1 MGHEILLVVLSVVF
15 LAIVTLYIRS
25 RIIDSKILKHSG
37 KAALLLMLN
46 QSFIFHVIRK
56 KMIVRKHYDNKS
68 NFNKIE
74 PAYLM
79 SANIRDN
86 IADFGSLIAKIKEN
100 RANKQIYEKR
110 VEAIISKSVDKIVE
124 GLKISKKEYIYREK
138 KILKKLVIYPIID
151 CQLCVYMSYS
161 STKGKVNLSK
171 SNCYTFN
178 DIFTSFESVS
188 RTRLDKQ
195 TYSKLALVERG
206 EISDSLRYDILKR
219 DNFKCTICGASKNEG
234 TRLHVDH
241 ILPIAKGG
249 KSIPSNLRTLCERCN
264 IGKSDKFEESII
276 SDEIHNDDKTL
287 LTVKKPINKE
297 MELKKEILAETEVA
311 EDDTVLQLKTL
322 RAEISKKYN
331 LYPIYNVFNN
341 ETLMLI
347 IDKKPISLDE
357 LSNIKGIGSIKVE
370 TFGIEIIDFV
380 NSNLTRNL
388 KPTLETDN
396 ILLELLLNER
406 KKIAKFN
413 NLIEE
418 DVYTDKVAGYI
429 AKTKPKDKETLSKI
443 YGFKKEYIDIFG
455 DYLLKVIAKHI
466 SNKKDNAET

>member
-1 MGHEILLVVLSVVF
+1 MEPEILLVILSLAF
-15 LAIVTLYIRS
+15 LVIVILYIRS
-25 RIIDSKILKHSG
+25 RIVDSKILKYSG
-37 KAALLLMLN
+37 KVASLLMLN
-46 QSFIFHVIRK
+46 QSFIFHTVRKNMIIRK
-56 KMIVRKHYDNKS
+56 QYDNKS

-86 IADFGSLIAKIKEN
+86 IADFGNLIAKIKEN
-100 RANKQIYEKR
+100 RINKQIYDKK
-110 VEAIISKSVDKIVE
+110 VEAIISKPVDKIVE

-138 KILKKLVIYPIID
+138 KILRKFIISPIID

-161 STKGKVNLSK
+161 SAKGKVNLSK
-171 SNCYTFN
+171 SNCFTFD

-188 RTRLDKQ
+188 RSRLDKQ

-219 DNFKCTICGASKNEG
+219 DNFRCTICGASKNEG
-234 TRLHVDH
+234 ARLHVDH

-264 IGKSDKFEESII
+264 IGKSDKLEESII
-276 SDEIHNDDKTL
+276 SDEIHDDDKTI
-287 LTVKKPINKE
+287 VKVIKPINIE
-297 MELKKEILAETEVA
+297 MELKKEILFETEVA
-311 EDDTVLQLKTL
+311 EDETVLQLKTL
-322 RAEISKKYN
+322 RVELGKKYN

-357 LSNIKGIGSIKVE
+357 LSDIKGLGSKKVE
-370 TFGIEIIDFV
+370 TFGREIIDFV
-380 NSNLTRNL
+380 NSNLIGNS
-388 KPTLETDN
+388 KPTLEIDQN
-396 ILLELLLNER
+396 LFDLLLSER

-413 NLIEE
+413 NMIEE
-418 DVYTDKVAGYI
+418 DVFNDKVAGYI
-429 AKTKPKDKETLSKI
+429 AKMIPKDKETLAKI
-443 YGFKKEYIDIFG
+443 YGFKKENIDIFG
-455 DYLLKVIAKHI
+455 DYLLKVIARHI
-466 SNKKDNAET
+466 NDKKENT